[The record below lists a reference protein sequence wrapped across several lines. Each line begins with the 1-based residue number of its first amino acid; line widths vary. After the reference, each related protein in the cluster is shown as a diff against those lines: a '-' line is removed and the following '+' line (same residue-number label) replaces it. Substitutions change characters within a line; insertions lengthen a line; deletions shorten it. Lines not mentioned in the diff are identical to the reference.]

1 MKINLHILLL
11 GILLVSALYSCNNE
25 DDLDISEKKDN
36 RFDLPQGDHDFDDQ
50 IVEWNNNYGT
60 SVLYR
65 FSSADLNYHF
75 TSSSNDVVYDVKV
88 EAEEEGIRAAVQF
101 LKEDF
106 FDLYSDEVKKEL
118 FPAKILMAGMLYQ
131 NNNYVPLWDTISQ
144 GGMDFK
150 RGYMVRGIDHITLP
164 HVDKDFAQRIQKPEY
179 RERLKVA
186 LNRTFIQF
194 LMNPYNDIIAKIEY
208 NNILNTFASYSLIS
222 EDAKNGT
229 TNPYSSGN
237 QWYDEEVMYQL
248 GFLEYGTYWNFW
260 EPYYWTAPDK
270 DDDFYS
276 FLEFIFTQTKSELQ
290 ANPLYTNY
298 PQIQKKCDYLIEVFA
313 EYGIDLHCVGG
324 KE

>member
-65 FSSADLNYHF
+65 FSNADLNYHF

-131 NNNYVPLWDTISQ
+131 NNNYVPLWDKQLDIRRIVDYIDILVAKLADNTMNTST
-144 GGMDFK
+144 GWPRASK
-150 RGYMVRGIDHITLP
+150 RR
-164 HVDKDFAQRIQKPEY
+164 KR
-179 RERLKVA
+179 
-186 LNRTFIQF
+186 
-194 LMNPYNDIIAKIEY
+194 
-208 NNILNTFASYSLIS
+208 
-222 EDAKNGT
+222 
-229 TNPYSSGN
+229 
-237 QWYDEEVMYQL
+237 
-248 GFLEYGTYWNFW
+248 
-260 EPYYWTAPDK
+260 
-270 DDDFYS
+270 
-276 FLEFIFTQTKSELQ
+276 
-290 ANPLYTNY
+290 
-298 PQIQKKCDYLIEVFA
+298 
-313 EYGIDLHCVGG
+313 
-324 KE
+324 